1 MPDSEA
7 APERTSSFRRMLE
20 LERSYMIERLQSKKS
35 PEGSIPNDL
44 PASSPLSQ
52 AENIIR
58 RASTVD
64 GDLKPPK
71 SSLSI
76 NTKLPVPRL
85 PGESLGFDDATTA
98 VATPAV
104 GTPVA
109 AADTA
114 ADASA
119 KDTDDRSICVS
130 PSWESHG
137 RRKKEK
143 KLMEKRERE
152 DAARTKKNRLSKLPP
167 PASSAEALRKAET
180 VPDPT
185 AARGR
190 VKDRSKSA
198 AAAGPVSK
206 DTSQRKPR
214 SRSSSFASLIR
225 SPLSFRRAS
234 VDKASPVE
242 PEFVGGIKLELE
254 RHMANDR
261 RLEQQQQQQRQLRD
275 ETVVHPALRQQAR
288 ASGDRWPAPLQS
300 HPPSLGAAT
309 PRETGRAYP
318 PITRQERTYRGRSM
332 AMPPTPVTAP
342 TTPDAGKLD
351 QWRARV
357 GLAPSPQPPTPST
370 DQDMQL
376 RDDESD
382 DRDRHGFDD
391 GFDDYEDEDLDD
403 NDDLSPTQS
412 RHRAPTSKSSRRP
425 KAPVGLSIFPPS
437 ARRSREV
444 DGEGIRR
451 KSSDA
456 QGGYR
461 TAPSTPPEPPRRSPK
476 RSPRANLDN
485 VLPPLPYQNDQ
496 LISPSE
502 VSPATLTPRT
512 AKRMVVKP
520 ATQIV
525 SRHGGVRRKSS
536 KQKHRQSD
544 DSGSDEFHSPSMPS
558 TPATSRT
565 ESDKGL
571 AAKASRHL
579 STESSAT
586 ASSLTDGSVVLPL
599 RQQQDGGIH
608 EIQAAAD
615 KVLASYREA
624 TSGSR
629 KQRRESEPAVRS
641 FLPVPVEQEQPEQRP
656 AKKSVRVGGAAKV
669 GRASVATSTPGSQPR
684 RTKVRDASPATYL
697 EEARRVPLG
706 GVPARV
712 AKPRLGPPASFTLP
726 GTEDEVEEDDD
737 ESEPVEV
744 ARPMLSQHER
754 EPIAK
759 VFVECC
765 HCNFYH
771 DMPSNLYE
779 AMANPEAALS
789 SRGTMEYGSAI
800 SMTVKC
806 PWCRHEMSTRCCAGL
821 AAMVFVTERLH

>member
-1 MPDSEA
+1 MPESEA
-7 APERTSSFRRMLE
+7 TPERTSSFRRMLE

-35 PEGSIPNDL
+35 REGSIPNDL

-76 NTKLPVPRL
+76 NTKLPIPRL

-109 AADTA
+109 AAAETP
-114 ADASA
+114 DASP

-130 PSWESHG
+130 PTWESHG

-143 KLMEKRERE
+143 KLMEKKERE

-185 AARGR
+185 VARGR

-198 AAAGPVSK
+198 AAGPVGK
-206 DTSQRKPR
+206 EATQRKPR

-234 VDKASPVE
+234 VDKASPIE

-254 RHMANDR
+254 RHMANDM
-261 RLEQQQQQQRQLRD
+261 RLEQQQHRQLRD
-275 ETVVHPALRQQAR
+275 ETVVHPALRQQAK

-300 HPPSLGAAT
+300 HPPVGAAT

-332 AMPPTPVTAP
+332 AVPPTPITAP
-342 TTPDAGKLD
+342 TTPDTGKLD

-376 RDDESD
+376 RDDYSD

-391 GFDDYEDEDLDD
+391 GFDDEDEEDD
-403 NDDLSPTQS
+403 NDDISPTQS
-412 RHRAPTSKSSRRP
+412 RHRAPSSKPSRRP
-425 KAPVGLSIFPPS
+425 KAPVGLSIFPPP
-437 ARRSREV
+437 ARRSRDT
-444 DGEGIRR
+444 DGDGLRR

-485 VLPPLPYQNDQ
+485 VLPPLPYQND

-525 SRHGGVRRKSS
+525 SRHGGVRRRSS

-544 DSGSDEFHSPSMPS
+544 DSGSEDEFHSPSIPS
-558 TPATSRT
+558 TPATSRS
-565 ESDKGL
+565 ESDKIL

-586 ASSLTDGSVVLPL
+586 ASSLTDGSVVQPL
-599 RQQQDGGIH
+599 KQQDGGIH

-629 KQRRESEPAVRS
+629 RQRRESEPAGRS
-641 FLPVPVEQEQPEQRP
+641 YLPVPPEEQQQQQQQQPK
-656 AKKSVRVGGAAKV
+656 AVRVGGGKV
-669 GRASVATSTPGSQPR
+669 GRASVATTTPGSQPR

-697 EEARRVPLG
+697 EEARRVPLS

-712 AKPRLGPPASFTLP
+712 AKPRLGPPASFALP
-726 GTEDEVEEDDD
+726 GAEDDD
-737 ESEPVEV
+737 DDSESVEV
-744 ARPMLSQHER
+744 TRPSLSQHDR

-789 SRGTMEYGSAI
+789 GRGTMEYGSAI

>member
-1 MPDSEA
+1 MPDSQA

-76 NTKLPVPRL
+76 NTKLPIPRL

-109 AADTA
+109 AADT

-143 KLMEKRERE
+143 KLMEKKERE
-152 DAARTKKNRLSKLPP
+152 DAARTKKNRLSKQPP
-167 PASSAEALRKAET
+167 PPSSAEALRKAEA

-185 AARGR
+185 VARGR

-198 AAAGPVSK
+198 AAGPVGNEAA
-206 DTSQRKPR
+206 QRKPR

-261 RLEQQQQQQRQLRD
+261 RLEQQQQQQQQHRQLRD

-300 HPPSLGAAT
+300 HPPSGAAT

-332 AMPPTPVTAP
+332 AGPPTPVTAP
-342 TTPDAGKLD
+342 TTPDTGKLD

-357 GLAPSPQPPTPST
+357 GLVPSPQPPTPPT
-370 DQDMQL
+370 DPDMQL
-376 RDDESD
+376 MDDDSD

-391 GFDDYEDEDLDD
+391 GFDDDDDDDIDD
-403 NDDLSPTQS
+403 NDDLSLSQS
-412 RHRAPTSKSSRRP
+412 RHKASSSKPSRRP
-425 KAPVGLSIFPPS
+425 KAPVGLSIFPPP
-437 ARRSREV
+437 ARRSEEA
-444 DGEGIRR
+444 DGDGIRR

-485 VLPPLPYQNDQ
+485 MLPPLPYQND

-525 SRHGGVRRKSS
+525 SRNGGVRRKSS

-544 DSGSDEFHSPSMPS
+544 DSGSDEFHSPSVPS

-565 ESDKGL
+565 ESDGK
-571 AAKASRHL
+571 KASRHL

-586 ASSLTDGSVVLPL
+586 GSSVTDGSVVLPL
-599 RQQQDGGIH
+599 RQQDGGIH

-629 KQRRESEPAVRS
+629 RQRRESEPAGRGS
-641 FLPVPVEQEQPEQRP
+641 LPLPVEQQRQAP
-656 AKKSVRVGGAAKV
+656 QKSVRAGGAKV
-669 GRASVATSTPGSQPR
+669 GRASVATTTPGSQPR

-697 EEARRVPLG
+697 EEARRVPLS

-726 GTEDEVEEDDD
+726 GMEDDED
-737 ESEPVEV
+737 ESESVEV
-744 ARPMLSQHER
+744 ARPSLSQHER

-789 SRGTMEYGSAI
+789 SKGTMEYGSAI